1 MQWVLKFRACP
12 VSFRRLQDPKYTHMQ
27 KSMIFL
33 FMTTVL
39 LFLSAHWTLTQV
51 RDGSVYFPQIL
62 WIVKKSE
69 QKREHQE
76 EFEQLPRPNKLQRR
90 LL

>member
-1 MQWVLKFRACP
+1 MVHVLKFQAYP
-12 VSFRRLQDPKYTHMQ
+12 VSLRCFPDPKYTHMQ
-27 KSMIFL
+27 KSIIFF
-33 FMTTVL
+33 FMTTVSF
-39 LFLSAHWTLTQV
+39 FLSAHWTLTQV

-76 EFEQLPRPNKLQRR
+76 EFEQLPSPNKLQRR